1 MARVLNKLLD
11 QLFQELRFAPRE
23 QKEKQLNAAKDL
35 AASIDDDREYPFEF
49 ICFKITA
56 YRPKSTDHPDSAVKG
71 YVLAH
76 DLKLFMTK
84 LSRELALSTNQ
95 HDESICSIKNLAARL
110 SVSEKTI
117 HRWRQKGLTAMTFI
131 FADGKRG
138 LGFLQSDIDRFFENN
153 PQLIASASKF
163 SQLTDEEK
171 QNIVKLATGFAQN
184 SELSRYQV
192 ILRIAEE
199 TKRARETIRYTL
211 IDYENKTGNSIF
223 SKPAGAIK
231 PKEAK
236 LIYRLHKQQTHI
248 TELMTKFHRSKSS
261 IYRIINQR
269 RAKNLLRQK
278 LEYMENADFLSDHAA
293 DIIFTESNKLITD
306 LKAKKGHLLNRR
318 QEVELF
324 RRYNYLKHLAVLGLK
339 KINLPAPSGK
349 LLSQIERSLTLAEE
363 TKKNIIEANLGLV
376 VSIANRHMG
385 TGAHMPDLISEGNFS
400 LMRAVEKFD
409 YARGYRFSTYA
420 TWAIA
425 KDFARNIPA
434 EITRLDKPTSTD
446 MANIQQDMRY
456 ANVADI
462 AAVEH
467 AHKSLEQVITDNL
480 DERQQYIIRNHFG
493 LEGNR
498 IGKKAKTLEEIGR
511 ILSLS
516 KERVRQIELLALQQ
530 LRHCLS
536 PKEFDLLTR

>member
-56 YRPKSTDHPDSAVKG
+56 YRPKSTDHPDSVKG

-84 LSRELALSTNQ
+84 LSRELALSTSQ
-95 HDESICSIKNLAARL
+95 QDETICSIKNLAARL

-163 SQLTDEEK
+163 SQLTGEEK
-171 QNIVKLATGFAQN
+171 QNIVKLAIDFAKN
-184 SELSRYQV
+184 TDLSRYQV
-192 ILRIAEE
+192 ILRIADK

-211 IDYENKTGNSIF
+211 IDHENKTGNSIF

-248 TELMTKFHRSKSS
+248 TELMATFHRSKSS

-278 LEYMENADFLSDHAA
+278 IEYIDSSEFLHDNAA
-293 DIIFTESNKLITD
+293 DIIFTESNKLIAD
-306 LKAKKGHLLNRR
+306 LKTRKAYLLNRQ

-324 RRYNYLKHLAVLGLK
+324 RRYNYLKHLALLGLK
-339 KINLPAPSGK
+339 KIKLPNPSGK
-349 LLSQIERSLTLAEE
+349 LITQIERSLTLAEE
-363 TKKNIIEANLGLV
+363 TKIIIIEANLGLV

-385 TGAHMPDLISEGNFS
+385 TGAQMPDLISEGNFS

-425 KDFARNIPA
+425 KDFAHNIPA
-434 EITRLDKPTSTD
+434 ETTRLDKPTSAD
-446 MANIQQDMRY
+446 MANIQHDMRY

-462 AAVEH
+462 AAVER

-480 DERQQYIIRNHFG
+480 NERQQYIIRNHFG

-498 IGKKAKTLEEIGR
+498 IGKKTKTLEEIGR
-511 ILSLS
+511 TLSLS

-530 LRHCLS
+530 LRQCLS
-536 PKEFDLLTR
+536 PKQFDLLTK

>member
-11 QLFQELRFAPRE
+11 QLFQELRFAPRD
-23 QKEKQLNAAKDL
+23 QKEKQLKAAKDL

-56 YRPKSTDHPDSAVKG
+56 FRPKSTEHPNAVKG

-76 DLKLFMTK
+76 DLKLFMTT
-84 LSRELALSTNQ
+84 LSRELALSTSQ
-95 HDESICSIKNLAARL
+95 QDETICSIKNLAMRL

-131 FADGKRG
+131 FADGKRC

-153 PQLIASASKF
+153 PQLIASARKF
-163 SQLTDEEK
+163 SQLTGKEK
-171 QNIVKLATGFAQN
+171 QNIVKLAAEFAQN
-184 SELSRYQV
+184 ANLSRYQV
-192 ILRIAEE
+192 ILRIAEQ

-211 IDYENKTGNSIF
+211 IDHENKTGNSIF
-223 SKPAGAIK
+223 SKPSGAIK

-248 TELMTKFHRSKSS
+248 TELMSTFHRSKSS

-269 RAKNLLRQK
+269 RAKNLHRQK
-278 LEYMENADFLSDHAA
+278 TEYIDSSEFLADNAA
-293 DIIFTESNKLITD
+293 DTIFTESNKLIAD
-306 LKAKKGHLLNRR
+306 LKTRKAYLLNRQ

-324 RRYNYLKHLAVLGLK
+324 RRYNYLKHLASLGLK
-339 KINLPAPSGK
+339 KIKLPTPSGK

-363 TKKNIIEANLGLV
+363 TKKIIIEANLGLV
-376 VSIANRHMG
+376 VSIASRHMG

-425 KDFARNIPA
+425 KDFAHNIPA
-434 EITRLDKPTSTD
+434 ETTRLDKPTSTD

-462 AAVEH
+462 AAVER

-480 DERQQYIIRNHFG
+480 NERQQYIIRNHFG

-498 IGKKAKTLEEIGR
+498 IGKKAKTLEDIGR
-511 ILSLS
+511 TLSLS

-530 LRHCLS
+530 LRQCLS

>member
-1 MARVLNKLLD
+1 M
-11 QLFQELRFAPRE
+11 FQELRFAPRE

-35 AASIDDDREYPFEF
+35 AASIDDDLEYPFEF
-49 ICFKITA
+49 ICFKITE
-56 YRPKSTDHPDSAVKG
+56 YRPKSSEHPESVKG

-84 LSRELALSTNQ
+84 LSRELAISASEQGET
-95 HDESICSIKNLAARL
+95 ICSIKDIALRL

-117 HRWRQKGLTAMTFI
+117 QRWRQKGLTATTFI
-131 FADGKRG
+131 FPDGKRG
-138 LGFLQSDIDRFFENN
+138 LGFLQSDIDRFFKNN
-153 PQLIASASKF
+153 PELIASAQKF
-163 SQLTDEEK
+163 SQLDGEEK
-171 QNIVKLATGFAQN
+171 QNIIKLATEFAQKTD
-184 SELSRYQV
+184 LSRYQI
-192 ILRIAEE
+192 ILRIAEQ

-211 IDYENKTGNSIF
+211 IDHENKTDKSIF

-236 LIYRLHKQQTHI
+236 LIYRLHKQETQI
-248 TELMTKFHRSKSS
+248 TELMARFHRSKSS

-269 RAKNLLRQK
+269 RAKKLQRQK
-278 LEYMENADFLSDHAA
+278 IEYIDNAEFLNDDASDV
-293 DIIFTESNKLITD
+293 IFTESNKLITK
-306 LKAKKGHLLNRR
+306 LKSKKGYLLNRQ

-324 RRYNYLKHLAVLGLK
+324 RRYNYLKHLAFLGSK
-339 KINLPAPSGK
+339 KIKLPNPSGK
-349 LLSQIERSLTLAEE
+349 LITQIERSLTLAEE
-363 TKKNIIEANLGLV
+363 TKKVIIEANLGLV
-376 VSIANRHMG
+376 VSIANRHLG
-385 TGAHMPDLISEGNFS
+385 TGAQMPDLISEGNFS

-434 EITRLDKPTSTD
+434 ETTRPDKSNATD

-462 AAVEH
+462 AAVER
-467 AHKSLEQVITDNL
+467 AHRSLEQVITDNL
-480 DERQQYIIRNHFG
+480 NERQQYIIRNHFG
-493 LEGNR
+493 LDGNR

-511 ILSLS
+511 TLNLS
-516 KERVRQIELLALQQ
+516 KERVRQIELVSLQQ

-536 PKEFDLLTR
+536 PKEFDLLTK